1 MTPIGSRRMTLVAP
15 YAYSIDAWPVSVR
28 AAPAMNRRLS
38 TENGMS
44 PSRACLMV
52 FPWFWTSIG
61 ARWSIS
67 ASIRFASLNSAGAV
81 ARRHARP
88 LSLVERGPRRI
99 DGSSRVFDVRLWHG
113 RDFPARRR
121 IDDGVRRLGV
131 GRDPFA
137 VHIVEILRLAHSIAP
152 GGSG

>member
-44 PSRACLMV
+44 PSRACLIV

-61 ARWSIS
+61 ARWSMS
-67 ASIRFASLNSAGAV
+67 ASIRFASLNNAAARSPGVMRGHFPLRHLGDLPAGGGIN
-81 ARRHARP
+81 H
-88 LSLVERGPRRI
+88 
-99 DGSSRVFDVRLWHG
+99 
-113 RDFPARRR
+113 
-121 IDDGVRRLGV
+121 GVRRLRV
-131 GRDPFA
+131 GWDPLA
-137 VHIVEILRLAHSIAP
+137 VHVVEILRLAHSIRP
-152 GGSG
+152 RWKR

>member
-44 PSRACLMV
+44 PSRACLIV

-61 ARWSIS
+61 ARWSMS
-67 ASIRFASLNSAGAV
+67 ASIRFASLNNAA
-81 ARRHARP
+81 ARSPGVMRGHFP
-88 LSLVERGPRRI
+88 LSNA
-99 DGSSRVFDVRLWHG
+99 
-113 RDFPARRR
+113 AR
-121 IDDGVRRLGV
+121 
-131 GRDPFA
+131 A
-137 VHIVEILRLAHSIAP
+137 ASIAARVSCTSACGTAAIFP
-152 GGSG
+152 PVAGLITVYVASVWDGTHSPFT